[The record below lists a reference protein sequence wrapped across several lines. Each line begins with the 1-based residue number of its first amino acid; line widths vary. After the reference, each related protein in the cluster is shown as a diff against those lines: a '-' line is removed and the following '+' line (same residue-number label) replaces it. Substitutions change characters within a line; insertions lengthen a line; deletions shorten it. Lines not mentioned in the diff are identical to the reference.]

1 MSCLNIILLICMGS
15 SFGVHAIIGD
25 GVVGLN
31 CFWNGDGSQRF
42 FLMLFKKPIVA
53 LNSLV
58 NGLI

>member
-1 MSCLNIILLICMGS
+1 MGS